1 MSNKIIQEENIGFL
15 EEIDEVLINEP
26 ASRHSYFQLKYFLI
40 GKEPTNQSKMWQCLR
55 ELKTRRESLTNL
67 SLEVEETKDQL
78 ELLDIKAERIGSS
91 RSSDELDLREQSVKI
106 RKIARQ
112 RQALEA
118 SILSLEDRR
127 KWLEEECK
135 FFLETFKNIE
145 KTEKLK
151 PFDDLEAQKEYWSS
165 KLAQKMNLKML
176 TANQLDSELIET
188 IIALPDEMQI
198 KKQALSTLNVRH
210 AQIIQQMKDTVGRIE
225 GK

>member
-1 MSNKIIQEENIGFL
+1 MSNEIVQTENDGFL
-15 EEIDEVLINEP
+15 EKIDDVLENEP

-55 ELKTRRESLTNL
+55 ELKTRRDSLSNL
-67 SLEVEETKDQL
+67 ALEVEETKDQL
-78 ELLDIKAERIGSS
+78 ELLDIKATRIGTSPTS
-91 RSSDELDLREQSVKI
+91 NELDVREVSVKL
-106 RKIARQ
+106 RKNARQ

-118 SILSLEDRR
+118 NLLSLEDRK

-151 PFDDLEAQKEYWSS
+151 PFDDLDSQKEYWSS

-176 TANQLDSELIET
+176 TSNQLDSELIET
-188 IIALPDEMQI
+188 IVALPDEMPI
-198 KKQALSTLNVRH
+198 KKQTLSTLNVRH
-210 AQIIQQMKDTVGRIE
+210 AQMIQQMKDTIGRIE